1 MRVEALSWKAGA
13 YPGNETRK
21 CMVRLVTWE
30 SSNLR
35 SVTSGN
41 RPQFP
46 VVVEKGDE
54 DGRGFEILH

>member
-1 MRVEALSWKAGA
+1 MPWKAGE

-21 CMVRLVTWE
+21 GMVRLVTWE

-46 VVVEKGDE
+46 VLVENGVRKVG
-54 DGRGFEILH
+54 GL